1 MDLQHVL
8 LQCKF
13 IRKLFLTTSTFKL
26 VWNPHTIFFSE
37 HFYYSFRYYTICFF
51 PENTISPYP
60 QPWFSSWP
68 HPSWALLL
76 CSFSDQTGD
85 HTCPQVPSS
94 QDSSVNHCKIIDISW
109 FFCQFSRLG
118 NPKDKSWS
126 FLKRRP
132 GRKSFWPTLYL
143 VLKTCMLKAGWLKY
157 TSHCFKAKECL
168 KIEKYVSIYHSRKI
182 AYLDDWAVIINILF
196 SFQY

>member
-1 MDLQHVL
+1 MAGIISTNSNNSTSNNW
-8 LQCKF
+8 KF
-13 IRKLFLTTSTFKL
+13 NYLISFKFNFPESAIWFKWLIIKLIEWWLRVGWLK
-26 VWNPHTIFFSE
+26 IFFLNT
-37 HFYYSFRYYTICFF
+37 YYPCRYYTICLF
-51 PENTISPYP
+51 PEITISPYP

-68 HPSWALLL
+68 HLSWALLL

-132 GRKSFWPTLYL
+132 GRARQPKNMGRPQLDICT
-143 VLKTCMLKAGWLKY
+143 
-157 TSHCFKAKECL
+157 L
-168 KIEKYVSIYHSRKI
+168 KIILTRSEKG
-182 AYLDDWAVIINILF
+182 
-196 SFQY
+196 